1 MPPHDFNARFLHDL
15 DHRPWP
21 LPDRAWAMT
30 QTWNRLLFAHWS
42 VDARVVAAKIPP
54 PLELDRYDGDA
65 WIGIVP
71 FFMTNVG
78 VRALPALP
86 RVSAFAEL
94 NVRTYV
100 RLNGKPGVFFFSLD
114 AERALAV
121 AAARTMFRLPYFLA
135 SMDVR
140 TRDDAV
146 EYRSRRTMGRSQA
159 EFAATYRP
167 TGPVAQPAAGS
178 LEYFLTERYC
188 LYTGHGRGRS
198 RRVDIHHPPWR
209 LQPAEVDIQVNTMT
223 KAAGLELP
231 PRPSVVHYSARQDAV
246 AWLPIG
252 ATES

>member
-1 MPPHDFNARFLHDL
+1 
-15 DHRPWP
+15 
-21 LPDRAWAMT
+21 
-30 QTWNRLLFAHWS
+30 
-42 VDARVVAAKIPP
+42 
-54 PLELDRYDGDA
+54 DRYGDDA

-86 RVSAFAEL
+86 RLSAFAEL

-100 RLNGKPGVFFFSLD
+100 RVNGKPGVFFFSLD

-121 AAARTMFRLPYFLA
+121 AAARTMVRLPYFLA

-140 TRDDAV
+140 TRDDVV
-146 EYRSRRTMGRSQA
+146 EYRSRRMVGRVQA

-167 TGPVAQPAAGS
+167 TGPVAQPAKGS

-188 LYTGHGRGRS
+188 LYTADGKGRS

-246 AWLPIG
+246 AWLPTRI
-252 ATES
+252 TESGRAAPAP